1 MTSLEAFGVERL
13 GSRWAVT
20 SGGAIFAYANRRDE
34 AIRLASAAE
43 QVLIDTE
50 TAQRNK
56 AASADGGSAD
66 GKVH

>member
-20 SGGAIFAYANRRDE
+20 SGGAIFAYASRRDE
-34 AIRLASAAE
+34 AVRLASAAE

-50 TAQRNK
+50 AAQREK
-56 AASADGGSAD
+56 ASRGAPGSGD
-66 GKVH
+66 GKAH